1 MLKPTKFLVRSS
13 ITSRLLDFTHH
24 MYANGFKTTFD
35 QVFQSLKGI
44 KHIDLSNID
53 DWKSALKSIYCYNLQ
68 TFENFDELFD
78 SFWRNEGRKK
88 TNLERKKN
96 DLNKN
101 KKTKNIKSIL
111 ASIEG
116 QTLVNDTTDN
126 DILNNDNGEEVSN
139 ETKSKIAA
147 SYLENNRKTDLKE
160 LIDADLQ
167 KRIYAAV
174 LKISKSIKH
183 KRSRRLLAKK
193 KGEKLDLRKI
203 VSKSLAYEGYPLKLY
218 KKTKPKKPMKIVTIL
233 DISGSMKVYSQIFL
247 TFVKGLVS
255 LNQSVDVYLFHT
267 RLMRVTDY
275 LKENDTL
282 KAVNRISMLTEGFSG
297 GTKIGKSLKEFNNT
311 YSRNSVNGRTVVII
325 ISDGYDTGSSDIVAE
340 QLERLKKRNCKIIWL
355 NPLLGWKNYEP
366 VASSMKAASKYLDLF
381 APCNTLE
388 HLENLEKEL
397 ILI

>member
-13 ITSRLLDFTHH
+13 IKSRLLDFTHH
-24 MYANGFKTTFD
+24 MYANGFNTTYD
-35 QVFQSLKGI
+35 QVFQSLKGL
-44 KHIDLSNID
+44 KYIDLSDLN
-53 DWKSALKSIYCYNLQ
+53 DWKSALRSIYCYNFQ
-68 TFENFDELFD
+68 TYENFDELFD

-88 TNLERKKN
+88 TNLERQKN

-101 KKTKNIKSIL
+101 KKNKNTKSIL
-111 ASIEG
+111 SPIEG
-116 QTLVNDTTDN
+116 QTLTNETTN
-126 DILNNDNGEEVSN
+126 DILNEDNEAEISN
-139 ETKSKIAA
+139 EAKSKITA

-160 LIDADLQ
+160 LIDSDLQ
-167 KRIYAAV
+167 QRIHAAV
-174 LKISKSIKH
+174 LRIAKSIKH

-218 KKTKPKKPMKIVTIL
+218 KKSKPKKPMKIVTIL
-233 DISGSMKVYSQIFL
+233 DISGSMKIYSQIFL
-247 TFVKGLVS
+247 TFVKGLVGI
-255 LNQSVDVYLFHT
+255 NQSTEVYLFHT

-297 GTKIGKSLKEFNNT
+297 GTKIGKSLKEFNNV
-311 YSRNSVNGRTVVII
+311 YSRNFVNGKTVVMI
-325 ISDGYDTGSSDIVAE
+325 ISDGYDTGSSKIVAKE
-340 QLERLKKRNCKIIWL
+340 LEKLKKRNCKIVWL
-355 NPLLGWKNYEP
+355 NPLLGWENYAP

-397 ILI
+397 IEI